1 MKNVTKMSLVA
12 LTMLTFQ
19 ANASIFNEFMQM
31 FLEKTGTDTYSAL
44 LVWQLSGL
52 VVPLLAG
59 PCRVAAY
66 ALFTFT
72 QEVEGITI
80 SSETMQAM
88 LYVDYQIKSI
98 DDLMTYLVDY
108 IIYGLIYP
116 ATGLKTTFTEIN
128 FFPANLNCYLYNWW
142 DGVSTTVNI
151 PTFKADGGKEPN
163 TYAAANPNL
172 TTYANDAT
180 IGSAYSYLCPA

>member
-1 MKNVTKMSLVA
+1 MSLVA

-19 ANASIFNEFMQM
+19 ANASIFNEFMQI
-31 FLEKTGTDTYSAL
+31 FLEDTTADTYTPL
-44 LVWQLSGL
+44 LIWQLSGL

-59 PCRVAAY
+59 PCRGAAY

-72 QEVEGITI
+72 QDVGGITI

-88 LYVDYQIKSI
+88 LYVDYKIKSI
-98 DDLMTYLVDY
+98 DDLMVYLVDY

-116 ATGLKTTFTEIN
+116 AAGLSTTFTEIN

-151 PTFKADGGKEPN
+151 PTFRMKVAKNWEVQLACTASASTGKAKE
-163 TYAAANPNL
+163 
-172 TTYANDAT
+172 
-180 IGSAYSYLCPA
+180 